1 MKLIAVNTFLVF
13 SLLGAGTTT
22 CLASPPAGKTAPH
35 PEKIS
40 HLPDSIAKSIKKSGI
55 SSQSVSISIDKI
67 SYKNQ
72 PEKSFSTSNLVDWQE
87 NLPMNPASTI
97 KLLTSLAA
105 MEVLGPQY
113 RWKTDLL
120 TNGKI
125 QNGLLKGDLLIR
137 GSGDPKLIP
146 EEINKMLLNL
156 QGLGVRKIDGQLIL
170 DRSAY
175 ENSVKDTSFIDS
187 DPTRAYNAVP
197 DALLF
202 AFNSF
207 SFEFYPNSQNNLVV
221 IKQSPRM
228 ANFKIDNNLKIIEGA
243 CADWKKDISM
253 SLTNSKNGAWTAV
266 FNGAYPSGCKNATW
280 NVVASD
286 SDSFFTQSFIA
297 AWEDVGGTWVKK
309 PILKSYDPKI
319 EFKPIVTHFGVPL
332 YESVKDINKLSNN
345 VMARQVM
352 LTMAL
357 EKTGKPS
364 NANNSMKVLK
374 DWLQSSQLNMPELV
388 IENGSG
394 LSRIERISSK
404 NLNQVLLLGLNSSSK
419 DYFLESLPI
428 AGFDGTMRH
437 RLLDKLRKYVP
448 NKKEIATLEKNTVDF
463 PVGLKKYG
471 AYIKTG
477 SLVDVRSIA
486 GYVVSRSGNVYAV
499 TSFINDPNPRNGGV
513 IHDAILSWLL
523 DDGPSSSKH

>member
-1 MKLIAVNTFLVF
+1 MKLIVVSTFLIF
-13 SLLGAGTTT
+13 SLSGSGISA
-22 CLASPPAGKTAPH
+22 CLANPPSSKIINPS
-35 PEKIS
+35 EKINN
-40 HLPDSIAKSIKKSGI
+40 LPDSIAKAIKKSGI
-55 SSQSVSISIDKI
+55 PSQSVSISIDKI
-67 SYKNQ
+67 SYINQ
-72 PEKSFSTSNLVDWQE
+72 PGKLFSTVNLVDWQE
-87 NLPMNPASTI
+87 NSPMNPASTI

-113 RWKTDLL
+113 QWKTDLL

-156 QGLGVRKIDGQLIL
+156 QGLGVKKIDGQLIL

-175 ENSVKDTSFIDS
+175 ESSVKETSFSDN
-187 DPTRAYNAVP
+187 DPTRAYNVAP

-207 SFEFYPNSQNNLVV
+207 SFQFYPNNQNDLVV

-228 ANFKIDNNLKIIEGA
+228 ANFKIDNNLKVIQGP
-243 CADWKKDISM
+243 CTDWKKDITM
-253 SLTNSKNGAWTAV
+253 SLTNSKNGSWTAV
-266 FNGAYPSGCKNATW
+266 FDGKYPSGCQNAIW

-286 SDSFFTQSFIA
+286 KDSFFTQSFIA
-297 AWEDVGGTWVKK
+297 AWEDIGGTWVKK
-309 PILKSYDPKI
+309 PTLKNYDPKT
-319 EFKPIVTHFGVPL
+319 EFKPIVTHFGIPL

-364 NANNSMKVLK
+364 NTNNSIKVIK
-374 DWLQSSQLNMPELV
+374 GWLQSNQLNMPELV

-404 NLNQVLLLGLNSSSK
+404 NLNQVLLLGLNSSSA

-428 AGFDGTMRH
+428 AGFDGTMKH
-437 RLLDKLRKYVP
+437 RLLDKLRKYIP
-448 NKKEIATLEKNTVDF
+448 NKKEMATLKINTVDF
-463 PVGLKKYG
+463 PVSLKKYG

-477 SLVDVRSIA
+477 SLVDVRSIS

-499 TSFINDPNPRNGGV
+499 TSFINDPNLRNGGI
-513 IHDAILSWLL
+513 IHDTILSWLL

>member
-1 MKLIAVNTFLVF
+1 MKLNAVNTFLAL
-13 SLLGAGTTT
+13 SLMSWST
-22 CLASPPAGKTAPH
+22 ASCWANAPFNQANQL
-35 PEKIS
+35 PES
-40 HLPDSIAKSIKKSGI
+40 VAKAIKKSGI
-55 SSQSVSISIDKI
+55 PGQSISISVDKI
-67 SYKNQ
+67 SYQNQ
-72 PEKSFSTSNLVDWQE
+72 QGPLFTTQKLIHWQE
-87 NLPMNPASTI
+87 NSPMNPASTM
-97 KLLTSLAA
+97 KLVTSLAA

-156 QGLGVRKIDGQLIL
+156 QSMGVKKIDGNLSL

-175 ENSVKDTSFIDS
+175 ESSVKETSFS
-187 DPTRAYNAVP
+187 DGEPTRAYNVAP

-207 SFEFYPNSQNNLVV
+207 SFQFYPNTQNDVVV
-221 IKQSPRM
+221 IKQTPRM
-228 ANFKIDNNLKIIEGA
+228 ANFKIDNNLKIVEGP
-243 CADWKKDISM
+243 CLDWRKDINM
-253 SLTNSKNGAWTAV
+253 SLTQSTNGSWVAL
-266 FNGAYPSGCKNATW
+266 FDGAYPSGCQNATW

-286 SDSFFTQSFIA
+286 SDSFFIQSFIA
-297 AWEDVGGTWVKK
+297 AWEDIGGTWVKK
-309 PILKSYDPKI
+309 PILKTHDPKS
-319 EFKPIVTHFGVPL
+319 EFKPIVAHLGVPL
-332 YESVKDINKLSNN
+332 YESVKDINKFSNN

-364 NANNSMKVLK
+364 NTNNSMKIIK
-374 DWLQSSQLNMPELV
+374 EWLISRQLNMPELV

-394 LSRIERISSK
+394 LSRIERISSQH
-404 NLNQVLLLGLNSSSK
+404 LNQILLLGLNSRSK

-437 RLLDKLRKYVP
+437 RLLDKFRKYVP
-448 NKKEIATLEKNTVDF
+448 NKKEVTALQSNTANF
-463 PVGLKKYG
+463 PNSLKKYG
-471 AYIKTG
+471 AFIKTG
-477 SLVDVRSIA
+477 SLVDVRCIS
-486 GYVVSRSGNVYAV
+486 GYVVSRSGHVYAV
-499 TSFINDPNPRNGGV
+499 TSFINDPNARNGRG
-513 IHDAILSWLL
+513 IHDEVLSWLL
-523 DDGPSSSKH
+523 DDGPIHQNNKAH

>member
-1 MKLIAVNTFLVF
+1 MKLIAVNTFLIF
-13 SLLGAGTTT
+13 SLLSAGIST
-22 CLASPPAGKTAPH
+22 CLASPVTSKTNTH
-35 PEKIS
+35 SEKIS
-40 HLPDSIAKSIKKSGI
+40 YLPESIAKAIKKSGI
-55 SSQSVSISIDKI
+55 PSQSVSISIDKI
-67 SYKNQ
+67 SYKSQ
-72 PEKSFSTSNLVDWQE
+72 QGKLFSTVNLVDWQE
-87 NLPMNPASTI
+87 NSPMNPASTI

-105 MEVLGPQY
+105 LEVLGPQY

-146 EEINKMLLNL
+146 EEINKILLNL
-156 QGLGVRKIDGQLIL
+156 QSLGVKRIDGQLIL

-175 ENSVKDTSFIDS
+175 EISVKETSFSDS
-187 DPTRAYNAVP
+187 DPTRAYNVAP

-207 SFEFYPNSQNNLVV
+207 SFQFYPNNQNDLVV

-228 ANFKIDNNLKIIEGA
+228 ANFKIDNNLKIIEGD
-243 CADWKKDISM
+243 CTDWKKDISM
-253 SLTNSKNGAWTAV
+253 SLTNFKSGAWTAV
-266 FNGAYPSGCKNATW
+266 FNGVYPSGCQNATW

-286 SDSFFTQSFIA
+286 SDSFFIQSFIA
-297 AWEDVGGTWVKK
+297 AWEDVGGTWVKS
-309 PILKSYDPKI
+309 PILKSYDPKT
-319 EFKPIVTHFGVPL
+319 EFKPIITHFGVPL

-357 EKTGKPS
+357 EKIGRPS
-364 NANNSMKVLK
+364 NTNNSMKVIK
-374 DWLQSSQLNMPELV
+374 DWLLSHQLNMSELV

-428 AGFDGTMRH
+428 AGFDGTMKH
-437 RLLDKLRKYVP
+437 RLLDKLRKYIP
-448 NKKEIATLEKNTVDF
+448 NKKEMANLEKNIVDF
-463 PVGLKKYG
+463 PSGLKKYG

-477 SLVDVRSIA
+477 SLVDVRSIS

-499 TSFINDPNPRNGGV
+499 TSLINDPNARNGRV
-513 IHDAILSWLL
+513 IHDTVLSWLL
-523 DDGPSSSKH
+523 DDGPSSTKH

>member
-1 MKLIAVNTFLVF
+1 MKLIAVNTLLVF
-13 SLLGAGTTT
+13 SLISSGIS
-22 CLASPPAGKTAPH
+22 SPWANDLNSKATH
-35 PEKIS
+35 TPEKIS
-40 HLPDSIAKSIKKSGI
+40 YLPDPIAKAIKKSGI
-55 SSQSVSISIDKI
+55 PGQSVSVSIDKI
-67 SYKNQ
+67 SFKNQ
-72 PEKSFSTSNLVDWQE
+72 KGKPFSTVNLVNWQE
-87 NLPMNPASTI
+87 NSPMNPASTM
-97 KLLTSLAA
+97 KLVTSLAA
-105 MEVLGPQY
+105 MEVLGPKY

-146 EEINKMLLNL
+146 EEITKMLLSL
-156 QGLGVRKIDGQLIL
+156 QSMGVKKIDGQLIL

-175 ENSVKDTSFIDS
+175 ESSVKETSFS
-187 DPTRAYNAVP
+187 DNEPNRSYNVAP

-207 SFEFYPNSQNNLVV
+207 SFQFYPNSQNDLVV
-221 IKQSPRM
+221 IKQTPRM
-228 ANFKIDNNLKIIEGA
+228 DNFKIDNNLKIIEGV
-243 CADWKKDISM
+243 CADWKKDITM
-253 SLTNSKNGAWTAV
+253 SLNSSKNGSWTAI
-266 FNGAYPSGCKNATW
+266 FDGAYPSGCQNATW
-280 NVVASD
+280 NIVAND

-297 AWEDVGGTWVKK
+297 AWEDIGGTWVKK
-309 PILKSYDPKI
+309 PTLKNYDPKV
-319 EFKPIVTHFGVPL
+319 EFKPIVAHLGVPL

-364 NANNSMKVLK
+364 NTNNSMKIIK
-374 DWLQSSQLNMPELV
+374 DWLLSQQLNMPELV

-394 LSRIERISSK
+394 LSRIERINSK
-404 NLNQVLLLGLNSSSK
+404 NLNQILLLGLNSTSK

-448 NKKEIATLEKNTVDF
+448 NKKEIASLEINTVDF

-477 SLVDVRSIA
+477 SLADVRSIS

-499 TSFINDPNPRNGGV
+499 TSFINDPNARNGRV
-513 IHDAILSWLL
+513 IHDTVLSWLL
-523 DDGPSSSKH
+523 DDGPSAQKH